1 MILLVYTNI
10 SHLKER
16 LKEKARTPP
25 SSTQESLPY
34 ASEVHTHTQSRA
46 LAFSWASGQLI
57 TFGSDT
63 AASLRL
69 LIALRKTIAVLF
81 PYAIP
86 GLESTF
92 DGPEAFG
99 TYTSLC

>member
-34 ASEVHTHTQSRA
+34 ASEVHTHTRKVEHSPFPGPA
-46 LAFSWASGQLI
+46 
-57 TFGSDT
+57 GS
-63 AASLRL
+63 
-69 LIALRKTIAVLF
+69 
-81 PYAIP
+81 
-86 GLESTF
+86 
-92 DGPEAFG
+92 
-99 TYTSLC
+99 